1 MSITFNTRTF
11 NRDMS
16 NMIEYSLGFLEGVNG
31 GKQAFLEQLGK
42 SAIEALKNYIDSN
55 ARVNP
60 QALHHMYEWYQTGS
74 PNARLFDI
82 DYQIKGSGISINSTF
97 RQSSTIQNGSNTPFY
112 DKARIMENGVSV
124 VIRPKKSNMLVFEVD
139 GEEVFTKNPVRVNNP
154 GGDVEGRFEIT
165 FDTFF
170 NQYFTQSFLRASG
183 ILDHLDD
190 ISVYKKNLPSG
201 KKMGK
206 SKGYQVG
213 YSWIT
218 RAGVAI

>member
-154 GGDVEGRFEIT
+154 GGDVEGRFEMT

>member
-1 MSITFNTRTF
+1 MSIVFNTKAF

-16 NMIEYSLGFLEGVNG
+16 NMIDYSLGFLDGING
-31 GKQAFLEQLGK
+31 GKQSFLEQLGQ

-60 QALHHMYEWYQTGS
+60 QAMHHMYEWYQTGS
-74 PNARLFDI
+74 PEARLFDI
-82 DYQIKGSGISINSTF
+82 DYQIKGSGVSISSTF
-97 RQSSTIQNGSNTPFY
+97 KQSSTIKDGSNTPFY
-112 DKARIMENGVSV
+112 DKARIMENGISV
-124 VIRPKKSNMLVFEVD
+124 VIKPRKADMLVFEVD
-139 GEEVFTKNPVRVNNP
+139 GEKVFTKNPVRVSNP
-154 GGDVEGRFEIT
+154 GGNVEGQFEMA
-165 FDTFF
+165 FDSFF
-170 NQYFTQSFLRASG
+170 NQYFSQSFLRSSG

-206 SKGYQVG
+206 AKGYSVG

>member
-139 GEEVFTKNPVRVNNP
+139 GEKVFTKNPVRVNNP
-154 GGDVEGRFEIT
+154 GGDVEGRFEMT

-218 RAGVAI
+218 RAGVSI

>member
-1 MSITFNTRTF
+1 
-11 NRDMS
+11 
-16 NMIEYSLGFLEGVNG
+16 MIEYSLGFLEGVNG

>member
-31 GKQAFLEQLGK
+31 GKQVFLEQLGK

-139 GEEVFTKNPVRVNNP
+139 GKEVFTKNPVRVNNP
-154 GGDVEGRFEIT
+154 GGDVEGRFEMT